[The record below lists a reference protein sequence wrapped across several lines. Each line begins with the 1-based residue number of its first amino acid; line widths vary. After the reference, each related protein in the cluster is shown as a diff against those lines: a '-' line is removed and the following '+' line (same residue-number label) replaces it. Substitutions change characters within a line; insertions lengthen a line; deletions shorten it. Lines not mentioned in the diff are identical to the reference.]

1 MGQQQSSKAHAPLTF
16 GYINNNHPHEGQ
28 GEEEE
33 EEETYF
39 SRDHRTGSPSSS
51 PDFVLDNPHLYQLES
66 TCHHCSS
73 KIQYPVVV
81 AEQANSPCTHCRQNK
96 RLSLVRR
103 DLANDLHYIDETYYP
118 NIVHYEEED
127 EEEHALDTSTSA
139 LMYSS
144 AAATAS
150 NANVVDHAVTTED
163 DTMSNQDEDDTH
175 TLRDEEGWSRLTF
188 GEITPSKRLVSS
200 PLLAVD
206 LSGKSLIKLSSSI
219 GYLDNLTKLDLSDNQ
234 MINLPRA
241 IGRLKNLR
249 IFNASKNQLET
260 IPDTITSLS
269 KLKAINFS
277 HNRLTLLPKGIGSLP
292 SLIIV
297 ILNHNQLTHLPRE
310 LANLNDLITLNI
322 SHNPL
327 KTIPAEISALKSL
340 RKLTAEACAFE
351 QEMVHTLAHDPPSL
365 FELCARRMVKS
376 NIPLPVSL
384 SHHHIA
390 DYFKQKQACSFCFG
404 PYFES
409 CVTRSRFIER
419 TGRQVIALDY
429 KLCCAH
435 WTDENDRISAMFS
448 TPYYKQQQQPPTA
461 TSHTTIAQLPP
472 TPPAVIETAG
482 LSTPSSPVS
491 EEDLVQ
497 QDYFNHHLR
506 QHRFDN
512 SSEDILCVP
521 TAVENEASTSSSPS
535 FSAAATASPITQQI
549 LPSLPLPQTTSTS
562 YSSFITKPNIALRPR
577 SSSTSLLRISA
588 MQNHHHQHQQ
598 HILSTPPQ
606 QHQEQQQQQQ
616 HEPLPFATLTG
627 RQSEEADRILSRQQ
641 QQQQLTTRKTNG
653 LKQGFAQLGA
663 RLSRKNGGT
672 NNNQTSGSSGSSTP
686 AGNRDRSETV

>member
-16 GYINNNHPHEGQ
+16 GYINNNPH
-28 GEEEE
+28 EEEE
-33 EEETYF
+33 EEEEEEGAYF
-39 SRDHRTGSPSSS
+39 SRDRTCSS

-66 TCHHCSS
+66 TCQHCSQ
-73 KIQYPVVV
+73 KTHYPVIV
-81 AEQANSPCTHCRQNK
+81 AEQTNTPCKHCRQNK

-127 EEEHALDTSTSA
+127 EEEHELDPSTSVMHSSAGATITSANADALDDVA
-139 LMYSS
+139 
-144 AAATAS
+144 
-150 NANVVDHAVTTED
+150 TED
-163 DTMSNQDEDDTH
+163 DTMSNE
-175 TLRDEEGWSRLTF
+175 DEEGWSRLTF
-188 GEITPSKRLVSS
+188 GEIRPSKRLVSS

-249 IFNASKNQLET
+249 IFNASKNQLEA
-260 IPDTITSLS
+260 IPDTITSLG
-269 KLKAINFS
+269 KLKAINLS
-277 HNRLTLLPKGIGSLP
+277 HNKLTALPKGIGSLP

-310 LANLNDLITLNI
+310 LANLNDMITLNI

-340 RKLTAEACAFE
+340 RKLTAEDCAFE
-351 QEMVHTLAHDPPSL
+351 QEIVHTLAHDPPSL
-365 FELCARRMVKS
+365 FEICARNMVKS
-376 NIPLPVSL
+376 NIKLPLSL

-390 DYFKQKQACSFCFG
+390 DYFKQEQACSFCFG

-409 CVTRSRFIER
+409 CVTRSRFIQR

-448 TPYYKQQQQPPTA
+448 TPYYKQQVLTSTNSSKTTQPP
-461 TSHTTIAQLPP
+461 PP
-472 TPPAVIETAG
+472 PPPPAVIETAG

-491 EEDLVQ
+491 EQDLPQ
-497 QDYFNHHLR
+497 QDYFS
-506 QHRFDN
+506 HRLLLPAY

-521 TAVENEASTSSSPS
+521 TTAENEAIASSSCSLSAVNAFSNTPPPSSSPS
-535 FSAAATASPITQQI
+535 SSLSTQ
-549 LPSLPLPQTTSTS
+549 
-562 YSSFITKPNIALRPR
+562 SSNNALRPR
-577 SSSTSLLRISA
+577 SSSTSVLRISA
-588 MQNHHHQHQQ
+588 MQNHHHH
-598 HILSTPPQ
+598 
-606 QHQEQQQQQQ
+606 QQQQ
-616 HEPLPFATLTG
+616 HIISTPSHLQTEPEQHVTLPFATLTG
-627 RQSEEADRILSRQQ
+627 RQSEEADRILSRQN
-641 QQQQLTTRKTNG
+641 TKKPNG
-653 LKQGFAQLGA
+653 FKQGFAQLGA
-663 RLSRKNGGT
+663 RLSRKNGST
-672 NNNQTSGSSGSSTP
+672 NNNQTSGSTTSSSSSSSSSSSRSRSSTT
-686 AGNRDRSETV
+686 GNRDRSETV